1 MGRVPG
7 QSAGGRYLMVEI
19 DQTPPP
25 GYSLKGRSKA
35 RAVFPLAVYA
45 HRPQLFQLLEG
56 GP

>member
-1 MGRVPG
+1 
-7 QSAGGRYLMVEI
+7 MVEI